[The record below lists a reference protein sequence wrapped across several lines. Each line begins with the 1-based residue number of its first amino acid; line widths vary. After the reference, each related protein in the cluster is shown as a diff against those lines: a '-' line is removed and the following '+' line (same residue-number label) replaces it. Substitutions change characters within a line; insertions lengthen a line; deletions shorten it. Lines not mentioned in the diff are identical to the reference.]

1 MKRILAILLA
11 LLLLTASLV
20 SCSIQTAGSTK
31 TTVPITDAATRE
43 IGCDTRKTD
52 AGTEP
57 PPADTSDK
65 TVSPVVTTAAT
76 TSPPPAV
83 TTAKPEPPPATTA
96 EPDLPTEDPED
107 QYYTKNY

>member
-1 MKRILAILLA
+1 MKRLLAMILA
-11 LLLLTASLV
+11 LLFCTASLS
-20 SCSIQTAGSTK
+20 SCTVLKTGGSDTTEAVADEAVKETDAETK
-31 TTVPITDAATRE
+31 TTD
-43 IGCDTRKTD
+43 GK
-52 AGTEP
+52 TEP
-57 PPADTSDK
+57 PPSSTSGDPAK
-65 TVSPVVTTAAT
+65 TTAAT